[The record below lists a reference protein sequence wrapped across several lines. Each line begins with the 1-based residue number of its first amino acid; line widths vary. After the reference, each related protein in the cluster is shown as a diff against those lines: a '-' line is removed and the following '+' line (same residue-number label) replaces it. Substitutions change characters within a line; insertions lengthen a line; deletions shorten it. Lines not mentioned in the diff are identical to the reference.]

1 MDQGVILTL
10 KSYNF
15 RNTGYKV
22 IIGMDINSSDESG
35 QNS

>member
-10 KSYNF
+10 KSYDL

-22 IIGMDINSSDESG
+22 ITGIDINSSDESG
-35 QNS
+35 QNL